1 MTCDPDLDLLER
13 LSNGALDL
21 IEAGRLEEAE
31 RMCQE
36 LRRRFPDQPDWIERA
51 ALLHETRGELGEA
64 IADYERCIA
73 FADSE
78 AGEFDECFKAD
89 CRRQIDRLR
98 GLACKSRA

>member
-1 MTCDPDLDLLER
+1 MIFDPDLALLER

-21 IEAGRLEEAE
+21 IEAGHLDEAE
-31 RMCQE
+31 WMCQE
-36 LRRRFPDQPDWIERA
+36 LKRRFPDQPDWMERV
-51 ALLHETRGELGEA
+51 ALLHETRGELLEA

-78 AGEFDECFKAD
+78 TGGFDADFKAD

-98 GLACKSRA
+98 GVACKSRP